1 MQTASQQQQQKNREE
16 KGTNEELPS
25 YHSITSMKPAVDIS
39 HIGSSKDDMQAEKN
53 QSTEPKYLSTVD
65 VVRPLTQ
72 PIVASDT
79 MDIVNT

>member
-1 MQTASQQQQQKNREE
+1 
-16 KGTNEELPS
+16 
-25 YHSITSMKPAVDIS
+25 MKPAVDIS